1 MTEVCPELSSVISY
15 HSSPSPADFHNYC
28 TSPSHGHM
36 GFLTLL
42 DHAVCFSIL
51 ISICNALSPTFL
63 FYESWFILQGT
74 NQNFSLWN
82 VFYGLFKTQFITSSL
97 GCQDILYV
105 IYLTLCYSWFYTY
118 LFPHKSVK
126 GPYPVF
132 TCPGHIASAQWCLS
146 N

>member
-51 ISICNALSPTFL
+51 ISLSVMLSLQL
-63 FYESWFILQGT
+63 FYFMNLDSFFKAQIKTFPSGMSFT
-74 NQNFSLWN
+74 VSLRHN
-82 VFYGLFKTQFITSSL
+82 SSL
-97 GCQDILYV
+97 PHWDARIFCMLYISHCVILGF
-105 IYLTLCYSWFYTY
+105 IHIC
-118 LFPHKSVK
+118 FPIRV
-126 GPYPVF
+126 
-132 TCPGHIASAQWCLS
+132 
-146 N
+146 